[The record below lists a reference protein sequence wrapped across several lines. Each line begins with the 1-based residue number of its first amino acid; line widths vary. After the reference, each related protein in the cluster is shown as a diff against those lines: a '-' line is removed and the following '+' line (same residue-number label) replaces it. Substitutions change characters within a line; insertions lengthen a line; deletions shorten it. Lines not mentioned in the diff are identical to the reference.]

1 MKNIYKLILVTLLI
15 GTSFSCTESDL
26 IIDQVL
32 EDVDSE
38 SGAVLRT
45 IERPRD
51 LVTLTGE
58 NNLVTFTIEVQE
70 GNGSFQPDFKEVR
83 AYVGLFQDQD
93 LINPLVDDN
102 GNDLGEALFATLA
115 ASDFSIGSNGL
126 PRIAAEIPTQAIV
139 DAYPANTVY
148 TIPSFI
154 SLRLEL
160 EMTDGRIFTNT
171 NLGASVSGGT
181 YFGSSFLYKIIFLPN

>member
-1 MKNIYKLILVTLLI
+1 MKNIFKLLMIIFVLGTLN
-15 GTSFSCTESDL
+15 SCTESEAV
-26 IIDQVL
+26 IDQVL
-32 EDVDSE
+32 DNVDSE

-45 IERPRD
+45 IESPAD

-70 GNGSFQPDFKEVR
+70 GNGSIVPDFKEVR
-83 AYVGLFQDQD
+83 AYVALYQDQD
-93 LINPLVDDN
+93 LTMPTLDEN
-102 GNDLGEALFATLA
+102 GNEVSEVLFATLDQ
-115 ASDFSIGSNGL
+115 SEFSIGSNGL

-139 DAYPANTVY
+139 DASPANTVF
-148 TIPSFI
+148 TFPTFI
-154 SLRLEL
+154 AVRLEL
-160 EMTDGRIFTNT
+160 EMADGRIYTNT